1 MNPAKVTLSTKEW
14 ELVNSTDWILTKNQV
29 IDKVYQLFGQQSKY
43 YRTALAKHL
52 FLSETGIDLNS
63 PKIAKG
69 EQYRG
74 LPWVMLD
81 HPRYFTASDTFA
93 IRSFFWWGNYCS
105 ITLQLSGKFQEKFV
119 GAIKKYFET
128 RLDPSIND
136 PWFLGT
142 GNDAWQHHFGADNY
156 QIITREDLSGLHEKP
171 FLKLAKKI
179 PLTQWGSLPIF
190 FTDNFEE
197 MLQMLSAK

>member
-1 MNPAKVTLSTKEW
+1 MSPAKVTLSTKEW

-29 IDKVYQLFGQQSKY
+29 IDKVYRLFGQQSEL
-43 YRTALAKHL
+43 YRAELLKHL
-52 FLSETGIDLNS
+52 FLSELEIDLNS

-81 HPRYFTASDTFA
+81 HPRHFTVADTFA
-93 IRSFFWWGNYCS
+93 VRSFFWWGNFCS

-119 GAIKKYFET
+119 GSIKNYFEST
-128 RLDPSIND
+128 IDQTNKSQ
-136 PWFLGT
+136 WFLGT
-142 GNDAWQHHFGADNY
+142 ATDSWQHHFEADNY
-156 QIITREDLSGLHEKP
+156 QLIAKKDLNSLHQKP

-179 PLTQWGSLPIF
+179 PLTQWDSLPIF
-190 FTDNFEE
+190 FTDNFLEIV
-197 MLQMLSAK
+197 QMLSAK

>member
-1 MNPAKVTLSTKEW
+1 MSPAKVTLSTKEW

-29 IDKVYQLFGQQSKY
+29 IDKVYRLFGQQSEL
-43 YRTALAKHL
+43 YRAELLKHL
-52 FLSETGIDLNS
+52 FLSELEIDLNS

-81 HPRYFTASDTFA
+81 HPRHFTVADTFA
-93 IRSFFWWGNYCS
+93 VRSFFWWGNFCS

-119 GAIKKYFET
+119 GSIKNYFEST
-128 RLDPSIND
+128 IDQTNKSQ
-136 PWFLGT
+136 WFLGT
-142 GNDAWQHHFGADNY
+142 ATDSWQHHFEADNY
-156 QIITREDLSGLHEKP
+156 QLITKKDLNSLHQKP

-179 PLTQWGSLPIF
+179 PLTQWDSLPIF
-190 FTDNFEE
+190 FTDNFLEIV
-197 MLQMLSAK
+197 QMLSAK